1 VGLRTVVWNWTYRE
15 AHSKSTVG
23 AGGSGVKELKIE
35 HATEAINNRDVQILR
50 LEGYV
55 DAHTFTE
62 FEEELTKLV
71 EGGQYNLL
79 LDLEKLTYIN
89 STGLGLL
96 MATFRQVRQHSGDLV
111 IAKMSDKITNIFNLL
126 GFSRLI
132 STYPTEQEALQK
144 FNAAGE
150 AA

>member
-1 VGLRTVVWNWTYRE
+1 
-15 AHSKSTVG
+15 
-23 AGGSGVKELKIE
+23 VKELKIE
-35 HATEAINNRDVQILR
+35 HATTTVGNREVQILR

-55 DAHTFTE
+55 DAHTFTD

-71 EGGQYNLL
+71 EGGHYNLL

-96 MATFRQVRQHSGDLV
+96 MATFRQVRQHQGDLV
-111 IAKMSDKITNIFNLL
+111 IARMSDKITNIFNLL

-132 STYPTEQEALQK
+132 HTYPTEEEALQK
-144 FNAAGE
+144 FVPPAE
-150 AA
+150 DQK

>member
-1 VGLRTVVWNWTYRE
+1 M
-15 AHSKSTVG
+15 
-23 AGGSGVKELKIE
+23 KELKIDHE
-35 HATEAINNRDVQILR
+35 TAPKGTSANAPAAEILR

-55 DAHTFTE
+55 DAHTFTD

-71 EGGQYNLL
+71 ENGHYHLL

-96 MATFRQVRQHSGDLV
+96 MATFRQVRQHGGDLV

-132 STYPTEQEALQK
+132 HTYATEEEAMQK
-144 FNAAGE
+144 FAPE

>member
-1 VGLRTVVWNWTYRE
+1 MSL
-15 AHSKSTVG
+15 
-23 AGGSGVKELKIE
+23 KELKIE
-35 HATEAINNRDVQILR
+35 HATASAQENEVRIVR

-55 DAHTFTE
+55 DAHTFTD

-71 EGGQYNLL
+71 EAGHFRLL
-79 LDLEKLTYIN
+79 LDLERLTYIN

-96 MATFRQVRQHSGDLV
+96 MATFRQVRQQQGDLV

-132 STYPTEQEALQK
+132 HTFPTEADALGH
-144 FNAAGE
+144 FGGSAA
-150 AA
+150 

>member
-1 VGLRTVVWNWTYRE
+1 M
-15 AHSKSTVG
+15 
-23 AGGSGVKELKIE
+23 KELKIDHE
-35 HATEAINNRDVQILR
+35 STSVAGRDVSILR

-55 DAHTFTE
+55 DAHTFTD

-71 EGGQYNLL
+71 EGGHYNLL

-96 MATFRQVRQHSGDLV
+96 MATFRQARQGHGDLV

-132 STYPTEQEALQK
+132 HTYSTEQEALDK
-144 FNAAGE
+144 FNQPEPA
-150 AA
+150 

>member
-1 VGLRTVVWNWTYRE
+1 
-15 AHSKSTVG
+15 
-23 AGGSGVKELKIE
+23 VKELKIE
-35 HATEAINNRDVQILR
+35 HETSPAGGKDIQILR

-62 FEEELTKLV
+62 FEEELNKLV
-71 EGGQYNLL
+71 EGGHHNLL

-96 MATFRQVRQHSGDLV
+96 MATFRQVRQHEGDLV

-132 STYPTEQEALQK
+132 HTYTTEEEALSR
-144 FNAAGE
+144 FGAAT
-150 AA
+150 

>member
-1 VGLRTVVWNWTYRE
+1 
-15 AHSKSTVG
+15 
-23 AGGSGVKELKIE
+23 VKELKIE
-35 HATEAINNRDVQILR
+35 HGNTSVGERDVNTLR

-62 FEEELTKLV
+62 FEEELTRLV
-71 EGGQYNLL
+71 EGGKYNLL

-96 MATFRQVRQHSGDLV
+96 MATFRQVRQHGGDLV

-132 STYPTEQEALQK
+132 STYPTESEALQK
-144 FNAAGE
+144 FAQPVE
-150 AA
+150 AES

>member
-1 VGLRTVVWNWTYRE
+1 M
-15 AHSKSTVG
+15 
-23 AGGSGVKELKIE
+23 KELKIDHE
-35 HATEAINNRDVQILR
+35 STSVAGRDVSILR

-55 DAHTFTE
+55 DAHTFTD

-71 EGGQYNLL
+71 EGGHYNLL

-96 MATFRQVRQHSGDLV
+96 MATFRQVRQHGGDLV

-132 STYPTEQEALQK
+132 HTYPSEQEALAK
-144 FNAAGE
+144 FAPTE
-150 AA
+150 APA

>member
-1 VGLRTVVWNWTYRE
+1 M
-15 AHSKSTVG
+15 
-23 AGGSGVKELKIE
+23 KELKIE
-35 HATEAINNRDVQILR
+35 HATTTVGSKDIHILR

-55 DAHTFTE
+55 DAHTFAE
-62 FEEELTKLV
+62 FEEELTRLTDR
-71 EGGQYNLL
+71 EQQYNLL

-96 MATFRQVRQHSGDLV
+96 MATFRQVRQHGGDLV

-132 STYPTEQEALQK
+132 HTYPSEAEALAK
-144 FNAAGE
+144 FAPQPE
-150 AA
+150 AAE

>member
-1 VGLRTVVWNWTYRE
+1 M
-15 AHSKSTVG
+15 
-23 AGGSGVKELKIE
+23 KELKIE
-35 HATEAINNRDVQILR
+35 HAKTTVDSREVQVLR

-55 DAHTFTE
+55 DAHTFAE
-62 FEEELTKLV
+62 FEEELTKLI
-71 EGGQYNLL
+71 EDGSYNLL

-96 MATFRQVRQHSGDLV
+96 MATFRQVRQHQGDLV

-144 FNAAGE
+144 FTQPAE
-150 AA
+150 AMS

>member
-1 VGLRTVVWNWTYRE
+1 
-15 AHSKSTVG
+15 
-23 AGGSGVKELKIE
+23 VKELKIE
-35 HATEAINNRDVQILR
+35 QESQTVNSQDIHILR

-62 FEEELTKLV
+62 FEEELTQLV
-71 EGGQYNLL
+71 ESGKYYLL

-132 STYPTEQEALQK
+132 STYPTEEEALEK
-144 FNAAGE
+144 FKNSNSSE
-150 AA
+150 

>member
-1 VGLRTVVWNWTYRE
+1 M
-15 AHSKSTVG
+15 
-23 AGGSGVKELKIE
+23 KELKIE
-35 HATEAINNRDVQILR
+35 HAQSPIGEKDIHILR

-55 DAHTFTE
+55 DAHTFAE
-62 FEEELTKLV
+62 FEEELTRLTDK
-71 EGGQYNLL
+71 EKQYHLL

-96 MATFRQVRQHSGDLV
+96 MATFRQVRQHGGDLV

-132 STYPTEQEALQK
+132 RTFPTEEDALGQ
-144 FNAAGE
+144 FAGSG
-150 AA
+150 A

>member
-1 VGLRTVVWNWTYRE
+1 M
-15 AHSKSTVG
+15 
-23 AGGSGVKELKIE
+23 KELKIE
-35 HATEAINNRDVQILR
+35 HAKTDVNSREVQVLR

-55 DAHTFTE
+55 DAHTFAE

-71 EGGQYNLL
+71 EDGYYNLL

-96 MATFRQVRQHSGDLV
+96 MATFRQVRQHQGDLV

-144 FNAAGE
+144 FTQPAE
-150 AA
+150 AMS

>member
-1 VGLRTVVWNWTYRE
+1 MNAIAEDITI
-15 AHSKSTVG
+15 
-23 AGGSGVKELKIE
+23 VKELKIE
-35 HATEAINNRDVQILR
+35 HAAAPVGDKDVHILR

-55 DAHTFTE
+55 DAHTFAE
-62 FEEELTKLV
+62 FEEELTRLTDK
-71 EGGQYNLL
+71 ENQFNLL

-96 MATFRQVRQHSGDLV
+96 MATFRQVRQHNGDLV

-132 STYPTEQEALQK
+132 HTYPSEQEALAR
-144 FNAAGE
+144 FAPS
-150 AA
+150 

>member
-1 VGLRTVVWNWTYRE
+1 
-15 AHSKSTVG
+15 
-23 AGGSGVKELKIE
+23 VKELKIE
-35 HATEAINNRDVQILR
+35 HDSSPVNERDVQILR

-55 DAHTFTE
+55 DAHTFTD

-71 EGGQYNLL
+71 EGGHYNLL

-96 MATFRQVRQHSGDLV
+96 MATFRQVRQYQGDLV

-132 STYPTEQEALQK
+132 HTYPTEQEALAQ
-144 FNAAGE
+144 FGQAT
-150 AA
+150 

>member
-1 VGLRTVVWNWTYRE
+1 M
-15 AHSKSTVG
+15 
-23 AGGSGVKELKIE
+23 KELKIE
-35 HATEAINNRDVQILR
+35 HATAPVEGREVHILR

-55 DAHTFTE
+55 DAHTFTD

-71 EGGQYNLL
+71 EGGNHNLL

-96 MATFRQVRQHSGDLV
+96 MATFRQVRQFQGDLV

-132 STYPTEQEALQK
+132 HTYPTEQEALERFAQP
-144 FNAAGE
+144 AA
-150 AA
+150 AT

>member
-1 VGLRTVVWNWTYRE
+1 M
-15 AHSKSTVG
+15 
-23 AGGSGVKELKIE
+23 KELKIE
-35 HATEAINNRDVQILR
+35 HAKTTVDSREVQVLR

-55 DAHTFTE
+55 DAHTFAE

-71 EGGQYNLL
+71 EDGYYNLL

-96 MATFRQVRQHSGDLV
+96 MATFRQVRQHQGDLV

-144 FNAAGE
+144 FTQPAE
-150 AA
+150 AMS

>member
-1 VGLRTVVWNWTYRE
+1 M
-15 AHSKSTVG
+15 
-23 AGGSGVKELKIE
+23 KELKIE
-35 HATEAINNRDVQILR
+35 HDQNAVGSKDIHILR

-55 DAHTFTE
+55 DAHTFAE
-62 FEEELTKLV
+62 FEEELTRLTDK
-71 EGGQYNLL
+71 EKQYNLL

-96 MATFRQVRQHSGDLV
+96 MATFRQVRQHGGDLV

-132 STYPTEQEALQK
+132 HTYGSESEALARFAPTEAP
-144 FNAAGE
+144 A
-150 AA
+150 

>member
-1 VGLRTVVWNWTYRE
+1 M
-15 AHSKSTVG
+15 
-23 AGGSGVKELKIE
+23 KELKIE
-35 HATEAINNRDVQILR
+35 HENRPVKDLEVHILR

-71 EGGQYNLL
+71 ENGQHHLL

-96 MATFRQVRQHSGDLV
+96 MATFRQVRQYSGDLV

-132 STYPTEQEALQK
+132 HTYPTEQEALAQ
-144 FNAAGE
+144 FEQSGE

>member
-1 VGLRTVVWNWTYRE
+1 M
-15 AHSKSTVG
+15 
-23 AGGSGVKELKIE
+23 KELKIE
-35 HATEAINNRDVQILR
+35 QGNTTVGERDVNILR

-62 FEEELTKLV
+62 FEEELTRLV
-71 EGGQYNLL
+71 ESGKYSLL

-96 MATFRQVRQHSGDLV
+96 MATFRQVRQHGGDLV

-132 STYPTEQEALQK
+132 STYPTEAEALQK
-144 FNAAGE
+144 FAQPVE
-150 AA
+150 AES

>member
-1 VGLRTVVWNWTYRE
+1 M
-15 AHSKSTVG
+15 
-23 AGGSGVKELKIE
+23 KELKIE
-35 HATEAINNRDVQILR
+35 HETSPAGGKEIQILR

-62 FEEELTKLV
+62 FEEELNKLV
-71 EGGQYNLL
+71 EAGHHNLL

-96 MATFRQVRQHSGDLV
+96 MATFRQVRQHEGDLV

-132 STYPTEQEALQK
+132 HTYSTEEEALSR
-144 FNAAGE
+144 FSAE
-150 AA
+150 S

>member
-1 VGLRTVVWNWTYRE
+1 
-15 AHSKSTVG
+15 
-23 AGGSGVKELKIE
+23 VKELKIE
-35 HATEAINNRDVQILR
+35 QEQQSVNGQDIHILR

-62 FEEELTKLV
+62 FEEELTQLV
-71 EGGQYNLL
+71 EGGKYYLL

-96 MATFRQVRQHSGDLV
+96 MATFRQVRQHGGDLV

-132 STYPTEQEALQK
+132 STYATEEEALKK
-144 FNAAGE
+144 FE
-150 AA
+150 QPDESEQPSDQ

>member
-1 VGLRTVVWNWTYRE
+1 M
-15 AHSKSTVG
+15 
-23 AGGSGVKELKIE
+23 KELKIE
-35 HATEAINNRDVQILR
+35 HETTPVNGRDVHILR

-96 MATFRQVRQHSGDLV
+96 MATFRQVRQYQGDLV

-132 STYPTEQEALQK
+132 HTYPTEQEALDRFAQG
-144 FNAAGE
+144 GE
-150 AA
+150 TA

>member
-1 VGLRTVVWNWTYRE
+1 VGQENELT
-15 AHSKSTVG
+15 
-23 AGGSGVKELKIE
+23 VKELKIE
-35 HATEAINNRDVQILR
+35 HAAAPSGGKDVHILR

-55 DAHTFTE
+55 DAHTFAE
-62 FEEELTKLV
+62 FEEELTRLTDK
-71 EGGQYNLL
+71 EGQFNLL

-96 MATFRQVRQHSGDLV
+96 MATFRQVRQHNGDLV

-132 STYPTEQEALQK
+132 HTYPSEQEALAR
-144 FNAAGE
+144 FAPTE
-150 AA
+150 ASA

>member
-1 VGLRTVVWNWTYRE
+1 M
-15 AHSKSTVG
+15 
-23 AGGSGVKELKIE
+23 KELKIE
-35 HATEAINNRDVQILR
+35 HATTPVGATDVHILR

-62 FEEELTKLV
+62 FEEELTRLTDK
-71 EGGQYNLL
+71 EKQYNLL

-96 MATFRQVRQHSGDLV
+96 MATFRQVRQHGGDLV

-132 STYPTEQEALQK
+132 HTYSSEQDALAK
-144 FNAAGE
+144 FKPAEGAA
-150 AA
+150 

>member
-1 VGLRTVVWNWTYRE
+1 M
-15 AHSKSTVG
+15 
-23 AGGSGVKELKIE
+23 KELKIE
-35 HATEAINNRDVQILR
+35 HANAGVEGRDVHILR

-55 DAHTFTE
+55 DAHTFTD
-62 FEEELTKLV
+62 FEEELTRLV
-71 EGGQYNLL
+71 EGGNYNLL

-96 MATFRQVRQHSGDLV
+96 MATFRQVRQHGGDLV

-132 STYPTEQEALQK
+132 HTYPTEEDGLQK
-144 FNAAGE
+144 FASAP
-150 AA
+150 A

>member
-1 VGLRTVVWNWTYRE
+1 M
-15 AHSKSTVG
+15 
-23 AGGSGVKELKIE
+23 KELKIE
-35 HATEAINNRDVQILR
+35 HDKTTVDSRDVQVLR

-55 DAHTFTE
+55 DAHTFAE

-71 EGGQYNLL
+71 EDGSYNLL

-96 MATFRQVRQHSGDLV
+96 MATFRQVRQHQGDLV

-132 STYPTEQEALQK
+132 STYATEEEALQK
-144 FNAAGE
+144 FNQAPE
-150 AA
+150 ATP

>member
-1 VGLRTVVWNWTYRE
+1 M
-15 AHSKSTVG
+15 
-23 AGGSGVKELKIE
+23 KELKIE
-35 HATEAINNRDVQILR
+35 HETASKNGSQDKDVQILR

-55 DAHTFTE
+55 DAHTFTD

-71 EGGQYNLL
+71 EGGHYYLL

-96 MATFRQVRQHSGDLV
+96 MATFRQVRQHEGDLV

-132 STYPTEQEALQK
+132 HTYPTEEEALGK
-144 FNAAGE
+144 FAAPVE
-150 AA
+150 PA

>member
-1 VGLRTVVWNWTYRE
+1 M
-15 AHSKSTVG
+15 
-23 AGGSGVKELKIE
+23 KELKIE
-35 HATEAINNRDVQILR
+35 QEQQSVNGQDIHILR

-62 FEEELTKLV
+62 FEEELTQLV
-71 EGGQYNLL
+71 EGGKYYLL

-96 MATFRQVRQHSGDLV
+96 MATFRQVRQHGGDLV

-132 STYPTEQEALQK
+132 STYATEEEALKK
-144 FNAAGE
+144 FE
-150 AA
+150 QPDESEQPSDQ

>member
-1 VGLRTVVWNWTYRE
+1 M
-15 AHSKSTVG
+15 
-23 AGGSGVKELKIE
+23 KELRIE
-35 HATEAINNRDVQILR
+35 HATAPVGSREVHILR

-71 EGGQYNLL
+71 EGGNYNLL

-96 MATFRQVRQHSGDLV
+96 MATFRQVRQHQGDLV

-132 STYPTEQEALQK
+132 HTYPTEQEALEK
-144 FNAAGE
+144 FSQSTDAA
-150 AA
+150 

>member
-1 VGLRTVVWNWTYRE
+1 M
-15 AHSKSTVG
+15 
-23 AGGSGVKELKIE
+23 KELKIE
-35 HATEAINNRDVQILR
+35 PATTTVGNREIHILR

-55 DAHTFTE
+55 DAHTFTD

-71 EGGQYNLL
+71 EGGHYNLL

-96 MATFRQVRQHSGDLV
+96 MATFRQVRQHQGDLV
-111 IAKMSDKITNIFNLL
+111 IARMSDKITNIFNLL

-132 STYPTEQEALQK
+132 HTYPTEEEALQRFAQADEPK
-144 FNAAGE
+144 
-150 AA
+150 

>member
-1 VGLRTVVWNWTYRE
+1 M
-15 AHSKSTVG
+15 
-23 AGGSGVKELKIE
+23 KELKIE
-35 HATEAINNRDVQILR
+35 QAESTVGERAIKILR

-62 FEEELTKLV
+62 FEEELTRLV

-96 MATFRQVRQHSGDLV
+96 MATFRQVRQHQGDLV

-144 FNAAGE
+144 FVQSPDAEN
-150 AA
+150 

>member
-1 VGLRTVVWNWTYRE
+1 VSL
-15 AHSKSTVG
+15 
-23 AGGSGVKELKIE
+23 KELKIE
-35 HATEAINNRDVQILR
+35 HATTPVSEREVHVVR

-55 DAHTFTE
+55 DAHTFTD

-71 EGGQYNLL
+71 EAGQYNLL
-79 LDLEKLTYIN
+79 LDLERLTYIN

-96 MATFRQVRQHSGDLV
+96 MATFRQVRQQQGDLV

-132 STYPTEQEALQK
+132 HTYSTEEEALNHFSDK
-144 FNAAGE
+144 TGDKDGA
-150 AA
+150 

>member
-1 VGLRTVVWNWTYRE
+1 M
-15 AHSKSTVG
+15 
-23 AGGSGVKELKIE
+23 KELKIE
-35 HATEAINNRDVQILR
+35 QGNTAVGERDINILR

-62 FEEELTKLV
+62 FEEELTRLV
-71 EGGQYNLL
+71 ESGKYNLL

-96 MATFRQVRQHSGDLV
+96 MATFRQVRQHGGDLV

-132 STYPTEQEALQK
+132 STYPTEAEALQK
-144 FNAAGE
+144 FAQPGE
-150 AA
+150 AES

>member
-1 VGLRTVVWNWTYRE
+1 M
-15 AHSKSTVG
+15 
-23 AGGSGVKELKIE
+23 KELKIDHE
-35 HATEAINNRDVQILR
+35 TVAVGEGESATNVQVLR

-55 DAHTFTE
+55 DAHTFTD

-71 EGGQYNLL
+71 EAGNYNLL

-132 STYPTEQEALQK
+132 HTYATEDEAMSK
-144 FNAAGE
+144 FEPKAETA
-150 AA
+150 